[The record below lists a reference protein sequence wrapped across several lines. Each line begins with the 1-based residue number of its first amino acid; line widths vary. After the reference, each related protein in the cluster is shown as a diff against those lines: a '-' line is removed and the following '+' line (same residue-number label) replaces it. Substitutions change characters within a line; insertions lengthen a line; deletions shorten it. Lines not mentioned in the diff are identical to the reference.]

1 MLERAFRLYENILD
15 GRLHEVIVTDKM
27 QYGFMLGRGTVDAAL
42 VLRKLTEK
50 LSLFISCF
58 LYLLIW
64 KRLLRGKG
72 VPEYL
77 VDMVMSLYK
86 GFESAF
92 SVYRELSSLFS
103 VKIGVHQI
111 SVLSP
116 HLFIMVIDVLAD
128 DVKMVH

>member
-1 MLERAFRLYENILD
+1 MR
-15 GRLHEVIVTDKM
+15 
-27 QYGFMLGRGTVDAAL
+27 
-42 VLRKLTEK
+42 
-50 LSLFISCF
+50 
-58 LYLLIW
+58 W
-64 KRLLRGKG
+64 KG